1 MAGNEVRVMYTK
13 YDGSLH
19 WHYRMQRLGTDQH
32 GVWLGAAAGTPIQR
46 GGERPV
52 VLEQPW
58 IQLIPEDRW
67 WTAAFNA
74 EPAATE
80 LYCDI
85 TTRPE
90 WLHPGEVTMVDLDL
104 DVLRMRAD
112 GQVRLVDEDEFAEH
126 RVRYGYTAEVI
137 EQAERAAGWL
147 IAAIRAGAE
156 PFRTGYRAWLDRL
169 ITDSAAARAADEEPA
184 AG

>member
-1 MAGNEVRVMYTK
+1 MAGNDVRVVYTK

-19 WHYRMQRLGTDQH
+19 WHYRMRRLGSDQH
-32 GVWLGAAAGTPIQR
+32 GVWLGALAGTPIQR
-46 GGERPV
+46 GSEPLV
-52 VLEQPW
+52 ALEQPW

-74 EPAATE
+74 EPAATDV
-80 LYCDI
+80 YCDI
-85 TTRPE
+85 TTRPR
-90 WLHPGEVTMVDLDL
+90 WLHRREVTMIDLDL

-112 GQVRLVDEDEFAEH
+112 GEVVLVDEDEFADH

-137 EQAERAAGWL
+137 EQAEQAAGWL

-169 ITDSAAARAADEEPA
+169 IAASAAARAADDEPA
-184 AG
+184 AD